1 MIETVITSS
10 ALILVITGLRYLL
23 RGKISLRLQ
32 YALWALV
39 ALRLLLPFSL
49 LPSPISI
56 MNVLRA
62 APKTAAVVP
71 AEPYHSAG
79 TAGYTTDISL
89 PENIAEP
96 SPVLP
101 VGTTPADAPAS
112 AGPIAAP
119 QRDSIPV
126 ETILTYVWLSG
137 VAISACVMATVNLGF
152 RRRLKKTALP
162 SDCIAAG
169 LPVYL
174 VSGLRSPCLF
184 GVLHPAI
191 FMTPESYAGPEQRR
205 FILTHEFTHY
215 AHKDHLWAYVRCLC
229 LSVYW
234 FNPFVWLAAVL
245 SRRDCELACDEGALL
260 RLGEDSRIGYG
271 RMLVGMMTSGAH
283 PAELLRGATTMTSG
297 KNGIKERIQLI
308 ARKPKKLIPALVA
321 AVLIS
326 AVAVGCTFTSAD
338 SETPAVSTPDTN
350 ATANASPS
358 ASASNGNEGDS
369 ANTANDMTAYIA
381 DGSTVEDFAQNYID
395 YVGEHFQEN
404 VPVDHQINIVESK
417 LTGLKQIARFENM
430 TDYPIELWKLE
441 YRLKPDDMSLVMFA
455 GGMSQEGGWITQL
468 GSTGS
473 PVLIVGYPEGQGVYI
488 GNTNTLSIMEEGSA
502 ENALRI
508 YLENAGLL
516 PAETYPG
523 SHTTVR
529 FALSSGEVYRLI
541 LSQPVRQGE
550 TGIWCVERSYSPGG
564 GVNLVTPNS
573 DGEALDTYEQ
583 IQADCDNGHKPY
595 LLNPTMVAVEY
606 ITNEL
611 GQTTSGE
618 ILAMAGIDV
627 SRSTDLDESVTA
639 AVIEN
644 NRSVR
649 GGDFHTEDHVILKT
663 VVDGR
668 ATTVYCIA
676 FYLEYNNE
684 GDSIVSQEPVRIT
697 FYNDPAGV
705 YRITSYTDPTDFSS
719 DYAENWARESFP
731 VDIPD
736 EALDLSQ
743 YGYQLLN
750 GMEEEQEYIVSQLD

>member
-1 MIETVITSS
+1 MKETVITSS

-56 MNVLRA
+56 MNVLKA
-62 APKTAAVVP
+62 APETAAVVP

-79 TAGYTTDISL
+79 TVGYTTDISL

-101 VGTTPADAPAS
+101 VGTKPADTPASD
-112 AGPIAAP
+112 GPIAAP

-126 ETILTYVWLSG
+126 ETILTYIWLSG
-137 VAISACVMATVNLGF
+137 VAVSACVMATVNLRF
-152 RRRLKKTALP
+152 RRRLKKAALP
-162 SDCIAAG
+162 SGCITAG

-191 FMTPESYAGPEQRR
+191 FMTAESYADPEQRR
-205 FILTHEFTHY
+205 FILTHEFTHF
-215 AHKDHLWAYVRCLC
+215 AHKDHFWAYVRCLY

-234 FNPFVWLAAVL
+234 FNPFVWLAAIL
-245 SRRDCELACDEGALL
+245 SRRDCELACDEGALI

-271 RMLVGMMTSGAH
+271 RMLVGMMASGVH

-297 KNGIKERIQLI
+297 KNGIRERIQLI

-321 AVLIS
+321 AVLIA

-338 SETPAVSTPDTN
+338 PETPSDPGVPSDV
-350 ATANASPS
+350 SPS
-358 ASASNGNEGDS
+358 AAEDERNSSDS
-369 ANTANDMTAYIA
+369 DAAMTAYIA

-395 YVGEHFQEN
+395 YVSEHFQEN
-404 VPVDHQINIVESK
+404 VPEDYQINIVESK
-417 LTGLKQIARFENM
+417 LTGLERVARFGHI
-430 TDYPIELWKLE
+430 TDYPIELWKLA
-441 YRLKPDDMSLVMFA
+441 YRLKPDDRSKVMFA

-473 PVLIVGYPEGQGVYI
+473 PVLIVAYQDGRPVYM
-488 GNTNTLSIMEEGSA
+488 GSTNTFSIMEEGSA

-523 SHTTVR
+523 SHITVR
-529 FALSSGEVYRLI
+529 FALSNGEVNRLI

-583 IQADCDNGHKPY
+583 LQADCDQGHKPY
-595 LLNPTMVAVEY
+595 LLDPAEVAVQY

-611 GQTTSGE
+611 GQEVPAELSSVTG
-618 ILAMAGIDV
+618 LDV

-644 NRSVR
+644 NRSVK

-684 GDSIVSQEPVRIT
+684 GDSILSQEPVRIT

-705 YRITSYTDPTDFSS
+705 YRITSYTDPTDFSG

-736 EALDLSQ
+736 NALDLSQ

-750 GMEEEQEYIVSQLD
+750 GMEKEQEYIVSQLD